1 MAEEKYS
8 KGSVYRHHGTWYARV
23 SHRDEAG
30 KWHSRSRALRDVPYD
45 GARPSVGRR
54 KAEAE
59 LDAWRDGLNR
69 EAAEQAER
77 EARLPEA
84 LRDSPALS
92 ADAADVTVTDY
103 LARRVEVALASGSIE
118 ASTASGYMGSVRR
131 IERDLGTMRLSEL
144 TPAVVQAWIDKM
156 ALEGLAPRT
165 IKKHRR
171 LLKEGCEEAFQLGL
185 LKRNPVAVVRGP
197 RSRPDKPNPLSAAS
211 LSAVNA
217 WLGSAGAQ
225 DRFALACAV
234 ALYTGMRRGEACGL
248 RWSDVDLAA
257 GELSVRRSI
266 KRDNAQYYV
275 GDVPKTGASWR
286 TLKMPASLAER
297 VADRRA
303 WAEGLAEELGVDDI
317 DDWYVL
323 GGPDGYLRPD
333 IVSRDWTS
341 LARALRLKGTRGRR
355 PTFHDLRHTFAS
367 RLIAAGVDV
376 RTVAALLGHSD
387 ASLVLRVYAD
397 ALPEAKAAAM
407 GRVDEVMGA

>member
-1 MAEEKYS
+1 M
-8 KGSVYRHHGTWYARV
+8 R
-23 SHRDEAG
+23 
-30 KWHSRSRALRDVPYD
+30 
-45 GARPSVGRR
+45 
-54 KAEAE
+54 
-59 LDAWRDGLNR
+59 
-69 EAAEQAER
+69 QIF
-77 EARLPEA
+77 
-84 LRDSPALS
+84 
-92 ADAADVTVTDY
+92 DAALEADMIEKLPT
-103 LARRVEVALASGSIE
+103 RRLRAEGKAAAPKKALNEQQVDELLE
-118 ASTASGYMGSVRR
+118 AV
-131 IERDLGTMRLSEL
+131 RDLTVEPCVM
-144 TPAVVQAWIDKM
+144 
-156 ALEGLAPRT
+156 
-165 IKKHRR
+165 
-171 LLKEGCEEAFQLGL
+171 LG
-185 LKRNPVAVVRGP
+185 
-197 RSRPDKPNPLSAAS
+197 
-211 LSAVNA
+211 
-217 WLGSAGAQ
+217 
-225 DRFALACAV
+225 
-234 ALYTGMRRGEACGL
+234 LYTGMRRGEACGL